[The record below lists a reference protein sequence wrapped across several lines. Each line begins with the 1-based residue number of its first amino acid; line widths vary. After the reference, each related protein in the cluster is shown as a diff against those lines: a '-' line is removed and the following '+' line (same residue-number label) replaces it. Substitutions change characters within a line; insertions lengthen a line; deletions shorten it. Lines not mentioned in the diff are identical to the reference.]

1 MIQERNTIMGSMRA
15 HCTKIETELHATKV
29 MFSHTMSI
37 ETKEKF
43 FFACIFYLRYDRT
56 IFISFFFQQTELEEE
71 KQKADILAAETP
83 EIKRKFYYLFE
94 VNTCT

>member
-37 ETKEKF
+37 ETKDNF
-43 FFACIFYLRYDRT
+43 FLFKVKYC
-56 IFISFFFQQTELEEE
+56 FFFQQTELEEE

-83 EIKRKFYYLFE
+83 EIKRKFHYLFE